1 LGGHQLLEDLTMSM
15 SVTGAS
21 PVGYT
26 PSPQP
31 QSSNADQ
38 FSQLLNQLAS
48 NYGMSPQQLFD
59 FITSAMNQPGGGGL
73 SPSQTL
79 PSSGA
84 GGLGDVGGSG
94 GADSGALKKALGQFA
109 ANTLQSGQGMMQE
122 AMQNFFKEEEPDEDD
137 PDAEP
142 L

>member
-1 LGGHQLLEDLTMSM
+1 MSM

-21 PVGYT
+21 PVGFT

-31 QSSNADQ
+31 QSSDADT

-59 FITSAMNQPGGGGL
+59 FITSAMNQPGGGSL

-84 GGLGDVGGSG
+84 GGLGDVGGSSGVG
-94 GADSGALKKALGQFA
+94 GAELKKVLGQFA
-109 ANTLQSGQGMMQE
+109 ANTLQSGQGMMKE
-122 AMQNFFKEEEPDEDD
+122 AMDNFFKEEEPDEDD